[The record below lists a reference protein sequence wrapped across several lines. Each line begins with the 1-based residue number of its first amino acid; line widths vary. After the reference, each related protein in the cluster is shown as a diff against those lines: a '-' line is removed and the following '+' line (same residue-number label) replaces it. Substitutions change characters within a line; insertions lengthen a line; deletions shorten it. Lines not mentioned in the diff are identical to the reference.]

1 MISLVVLVALLIA
14 ITRIKATFFIWT
26 CVIGVLLFLVAVTS
40 AWAGWLTV
48 VAWIAF
54 IPMVLLNVPVLRQ
67 NVISRP
73 MLEYTKKVLPPIS
86 QTEQEAIDA
95 GTVWWEA
102 ELFRGEPDWDKLHNI
117 PKPDLTEKEQ
127 DFLDNQVETVCAMID
142 DWQITHELNDL
153 PEKVWTYL
161 MDEKFFAINIPEEYG
176 GLGFSPIAN
185 SAIVTKVCSR
195 SGTVGVTVMVPNSL
209 GPAELLMHY
218 GTEEQ
223 KNHYLPRL
231 ADGREIPCFALTSPV
246 AGSDAGAIPDA
257 GIVCKGEYN
266 GKEVLGFK
274 TNWSKRYITL
284 GPVATLLGLAFKAY
298 DPDGLLGEEEE
309 LGITC
314 ALVPTDAK
322 GVSIGKRHY
331 PLNAAFQN
339 GPNWGEDVF
348 IPMEWIIGSEEGVGR
363 GWRMLMG
370 CLSAGRGIS
379 LPATGVASAQ
389 MAVRMTGAY
398 SMVREQFNVPIARFE
413 GVEEVIAR
421 MGGLTYMMESV
432 RLMTVAGLAIGE
444 QPAIVSAIAKYY
456 LTEGGRQVVDDA
468 MDVHGGRGICMGP
481 NNYLARA
488 YQQMPI
494 AITVEGANILTRS
507 LIIFGQGAIRCHPFL
522 LKEVAAANEEN
533 PELAL
538 DMFDKALYGHVGYA
552 ARNALRS
559 FTLGLSKSYL
569 APNPGQ
575 GDLNKYY
582 RYVARYSAAF
592 SFLSDLTL
600 MLLGGAL
607 KRKESLSGRFADAM
621 SYMFMATTS
630 LKYYIDQGKQPEDKP
645 MVEWA
650 CQYSIYQTQMAL
662 DGILRNF
669 PIPFIGTLL
678 RPIVFPLGRRHRLP
692 SDRLNR
698 KVARAVVDKGP
709 ARDRL
714 TSAIFRS
721 DDPNDPIGRMDD
733 AYNKAMDAKPI
744 RGRLRKAGLRQPE
757 RVEYEDWLKQLVK
770 DEHITTDEQKTL
782 LVADEAVMNVIQVD
796 DFKPGKQQIK
806 YKK

>member
-1 MISLVVLVALLIA
+1 MISLIVLIVLLIA
-14 ITRIKATFFIWT
+14 ITRIKANFLIWT
-26 CVIGVLLFLVAVTS
+26 CVIGALLLFATVTS
-40 AWAGWLTV
+40 AWPVWLV
-48 VAWIAF
+48 VLAWIVF
-54 IPMVLLNVPVLRQ
+54 VPMILLNVPILRQ

-102 ELFRGEPDWDKLHNI
+102 ELFRGEPDWDKLHSI
-117 PKPDLTEKEQ
+117 PKPVLTEKEQ
-127 DFLDNQVETVCAMID
+127 AFLDDQVETVCLMID
-142 DWQITHELNDL
+142 DWEITHELNDL

-161 MDEKFFAINIPEEYG
+161 MEEKFFAINIPEEFG
-176 GLGFSPIAN
+176 GLGFSPVAN

-195 SGTVGVTVMVPNSL
+195 SGSVGVTVMVPNSL
-209 GPAELLMHY
+209 GPAELLLHY

-223 KNHYLPRL
+223 KNYYLPRL
-231 ADGREIPCFALTSPV
+231 ADGRDIPCFALTSPV

-257 GIVCKGEYN
+257 GIVCKGEYK
-266 GKEVLGFK
+266 GKEVLGFR

-298 DPDGLLGEEEE
+298 DPEGLLGDQEE

-314 ALVPTDAK
+314 ALVPTDTK
-322 GVSIGKRHY
+322 GVSIGNRHY
-331 PLNAAFQN
+331 PLDAAFQN

-348 IPMEWIIGSEEGVGR
+348 IPMDWIIGNDAGVGR

-398 SMVREQFNVPIARFE
+398 SMIREQFNVPIARFE

-468 MDVHGGRGICMGP
+468 MDIHGGRGICMGP

-522 LKEVAAANEEN
+522 LKEMAAANEED
-533 PELAL
+533 PKLAL
-538 DMFDKALYGHVGYA
+538 EMFDKALYGHVGYA

-592 SFLSDLTL
+592 SFLSDVTL

-630 LKYYIDQGKQPEDKP
+630 LKHYIDQGQNPEDKP

-650 CQYSIYQTQMAL
+650 CQYSIYKTQMAL

-669 PIPFIGTLL
+669 PVPFIGTLL
-678 RPIVFPLGRRHRLP
+678 RPIIFPLGRRHRLP

-698 KVARAVVDKGP
+698 LVARAAVEQGP

-714 TSAIFRS
+714 TSAVFRS
-721 DDPNDPIGRMDD
+721 EDPNDPIGRMDD
-733 AYNKAMDAKPI
+733 AYNKAMVAKPI
-744 RGRLRKAGLRQPE
+744 RGRLRKANLRQPE
-757 RVEYEDWLKQLVK
+757 RVDLIDWLKQLVK
-770 DEHITTDEQKTL
+770 DEHITTDEQTIL
-782 LVADEAVMNVIQVD
+782 ITADEAVMAVIQVD
-796 DFKPGKQQIK
+796 DFKPGKQQVK

>member
-1 MISLVVLVALLIA
+1 MISFLIFVALLIA
-14 ITRIKATFFIWT
+14 ITRIKATFLIWT
-26 CVIGVLLFLVAVTS
+26 CVIGVLLFIATLTNALP
-40 AWAGWLTV
+40 GWLCIV
-48 VAWIAF
+48 GWILF
-54 IPMVLLNVPVLRQ
+54 IPMLLLNIKVLRRKF
-67 NVISRP
+67 ISQP
-73 MLEYTKKVLPPIS
+73 MLDYTRKVLPPIS

-102 ELFRGEPDWDKLHNI
+102 ELFRGEPNWDKLHNI
-117 PKPDLTEKEQ
+117 PKPELTEKEQ
-127 DFLDNQVETVCAMID
+127 AFIDNQAETVCKMID

-153 PEKVWTYL
+153 PAKVWKYL
-161 MDEKFFAINIPEEYG
+161 MDEKFFAVNIPEEYG

-218 GTEEQ
+218 GTDDQ
-223 KNHYLPRL
+223 KNYYLPRL

-246 AGSDAGAIPDA
+246 AGSDAGAIPDS
-257 GIVCKGEYN
+257 GIICKGEYE

-314 ALVPTDAK
+314 ALVPTDTE
-322 GVSIGKRHY
+322 GVSIGNRHY
-331 PLNAAFQN
+331 PLNSAFQN

-348 IPMEWIIGSEEGVGR
+348 IPMDWIIGKEEGVGR

-389 MAVRMTGAY
+389 MALRMTGAY

-421 MGGLTYMMESV
+421 MGGLTYMMESA

-468 MDVHGGRGICMGP
+468 MDIHGGRGICMGP
-481 NNYLARA
+481 NNYIARA

-507 LIIFGQGAIRCHPFL
+507 LIIFGQGAMRCHPFL

-533 PELAL
+533 SELAL
-538 DMFDKALYGHVGYA
+538 EMFDKALYGHVGYA
-552 ARNALRS
+552 TRNALRS

-621 SYMFMATTS
+621 SYMFLATSS
-630 LKYYIDQGKQPEDKP
+630 LKYFIDQGKNPEDKP
-645 MVEWA
+645 LVEWA

-669 PIPFIGTLL
+669 PVPVLGTLL
-678 RPIVFPLGRRHRLP
+678 RPIIFPLGRRHRLP

-698 KVARAVVDKGP
+698 KVARAVVEQGS

-714 TSAIFRS
+714 TAAIFRS
-721 DDPNDPIGRMDD
+721 EDPKDPIGRMDD
-733 AYNKAMDAKPI
+733 AYNKVMLAKSI
-744 RGRLRKAGLRQPE
+744 KTKLRKAGLRQPE
-757 RVEYEDWLKQLVK
+757 LVEYSDWLKQLVK
-770 DEHITTDEQKTL
+770 DEQITKEDQAL
-782 LVADEAVMNVIQVD
+782 LLSAEEAVMAVIQVD

>member
-1 MISLVVLVALLIA
+1 MISIIILVALLIA
-14 ITRIKATFFIWT
+14 ITRIKANFLIWT
-26 CVIGVLLFLVAVTS
+26 CVIGGLLLLATLAS
-40 AWAGWLTV
+40 AWPAWLTV
-48 VAWIAF
+48 IAWIVF
-54 IPMVLLNVPVLRQ
+54 IPMVLLNIPVLRKSI
-67 NVISRP
+67 ISKP
-73 MLEYTKKVLPPIS
+73 MLAYTRNVLPPIS

-102 ELFRGEPDWDKLHNI
+102 ELFRGEPNWDKLHDI
-117 PKPDLTEKEQ
+117 PKPELTEKEQ
-127 DFLDNQVETVCAMID
+127 AFMDNQVETVCKMID

-161 MDEKFFAINIPEEYG
+161 LDEKFFAINIPEEFG

-185 SAIVTKVCSR
+185 SAIVTKACSC

-218 GTEEQ
+218 GTEDQ

-231 ADGREIPCFALTSPV
+231 ADGRDIPCFALTSPV

-266 GKEVLGFK
+266 GKEVIGFK

-284 GPVATLLGLAFKAY
+284 GPVATILGLAFKAY
-298 DPDGLLGEEEE
+298 DPEGLLGGEEE

-314 ALVPTDAK
+314 ALVPTDTK
-322 GVSIGKRHY
+322 GVIIGNRHY

-348 IPMEWIIGSEEGVGR
+348 IPMEWIIGHEEGVGR

-379 LPATGVASAQ
+379 LPATGVSSAQ
-389 MAVRMTGAY
+389 MALRMTGAY

-421 MGGLTYMMESV
+421 MGGLTYMMESA

-468 MDVHGGRGICMGP
+468 MDIHGGRGICMGP

-533 PELAL
+533 ADLAL

-552 ARNALRS
+552 TRNALRS

-575 GDLNKYY
+575 GEMNKYY

-607 KRKESLSGRFADAM
+607 KRKESLSGRFADAL
-621 SYMFMATTS
+621 SYMFLATTS
-630 LKYYIDQGKQPEDKP
+630 LKYYIDQGKNPEDKP

-669 PIPFIGTLL
+669 PVPIIGTLL

-698 KVARAVVDKGP
+698 QVARAVVDQGP

-714 TSAIFRS
+714 TSTIFRS
-721 DDPNDPIGRMDD
+721 EDPKDPLGRMDD
-733 AYNKAMDAKPI
+733 AYNKAMEAKPI
-744 RGRLRKAGLRQPE
+744 RARLRKANIRQPE
-757 RVEYEDWLKQLVK
+757 RVDFADWMKQLLK
-770 DEHITTDEQKTL
+770 DEHIT
-782 LVADEAVMNVIQVD
+782 ADEKKILLAADKAVMAVIQVD

>member
-1 MISLVVLVALLIA
+1 MISLIVLIVLLVA
-14 ITRIKATFFIWT
+14 ITRIKANFLIWT
-26 CVIGVLLFLVAVTS
+26 CVIGALLVLATATS
-40 AWAGWLTV
+40 AWPTWLMVT
-48 VAWIAF
+48 AWIAF

-73 MLEYTKKVLPPIS
+73 MLEYTRKVLPPIS

-102 ELFRGEPDWDKLHNI
+102 ELFRGEPNWDKLHTI

-127 DFLDNQVETVCAMID
+127 AFMDNQVEKVCAMID
-142 DWQITHELNDL
+142 DWQITHELEDL

-161 MDEKFFAINIPEEYG
+161 MDEKFFAINIPEEFG

-195 SGTVGVTVMVPNSL
+195 SGTAGVTVMVPNSL

-218 GTEEQ
+218 GTEDQ

-231 ADGREIPCFALTSPV
+231 ADGRDIPCFALTSPV

-257 GIVCKGEYN
+257 GIVCKGQYN
-266 GKEVLGFK
+266 GEEVIGFR
-274 TNWSKRYITL
+274 TNWSKRHIAL
-284 GPVATLLGLAFKAY
+284 GPVATVLGLAFKAY
-298 DPDGLLGEEEE
+298 DPDGLLGGEEE

-314 ALVPTDAK
+314 ALVPTDTE
-322 GVSIGKRHY
+322 GVSIGNRHY
-331 PLNAAFQN
+331 PLDAAFQN

-348 IPMEWIIGSEEGVGR
+348 IPIDWIIGKEEGVGR

-413 GVEEVIAR
+413 GIEEVLAR

-468 MDVHGGRGICMGP
+468 MDIHGGRGICMGP

-507 LIIFGQGAIRCHPFL
+507 LIIFGQGAIRCHPFV
-522 LKEVAAANEEN
+522 LKEMAAANEEN
-533 PELAL
+533 DELAL

-552 ARNALRS
+552 TRNGLRS

-582 RYVARYSAAF
+582 RSVARYSAAF
-592 SFLSDLTL
+592 SFLSDLTM
-600 MLLGGAL
+600 MLLGGTL

-630 LKYYIDQGKQPEDKP
+630 LKYYIDQGKNPEDKP
-645 MVEWA
+645 MVEGA

-669 PIPFIGTLL
+669 PIPIVGTLL
-678 RPIVFPLGRRHRLP
+678 RPIIFPLGRRHRLP

-698 KVARAVVDKGP
+698 RVARAIVDQGP

-714 TSAIFRS
+714 TSAVFRS
-721 DDPNDPIGRMDD
+721 EDPNDPIGRMDD
-733 AYNKAMDAKPI
+733 AYNKAMAAKPI
-744 RGRLRKAGLRQPE
+744 RTRLRKADLRQPE
-757 RVEYEDWLKQLVK
+757 RVDMSDWLKQLVK
-770 DEHITTDEQKTL
+770 DSHITADEQEIML
-782 LVADEAVMNVIQVD
+782 AADEAVMAVIQVD

>member
-1 MISLVVLVALLIA
+1 MISLLVFLALLVA
-14 ITRIKATFFIWT
+14 ITKVKATFLIWT
-26 CVIGVLLFLVAVTS
+26 CVIGALLLLATVTDALPSWLCVL
-40 AWAGWLTV
+40 
-48 VAWIAF
+48 AWIVF
-54 IPMVLLNVPVLRQ
+54 IPMLLLNIKSLRQ
-67 NVISRP
+67 RLISQP
-73 MLEYTKKVLPPIS
+73 MLNYTRKVLPPIS

-102 ELFRGEPDWDKLHNI
+102 ELFRGEPNWDKLHNI
-117 PKPDLTEKEQ
+117 PKPELTDAEQ
-127 DFLDNQVETVCAMID
+127 AFLDNQVETLCQMID
-142 DWQITHELNDL
+142 DWQVTHELNDL
-153 PEKVWTYL
+153 PEKVWAYL
-161 MDEKFFAINIPEEYG
+161 LDEKFFAINIPEEYG

-185 SAIVTKVCSR
+185 SAIVTKVCSK
-195 SGTVGVTVMVPNSL
+195 SGTAGVTVMVPNSL

-218 GTEEQ
+218 GTQEQ
-223 KNHYLPRL
+223 KNYYLPRL
-231 ADGREIPCFALTSPV
+231 SDGRDIPCFALTSPV

-257 GIVCKGEYN
+257 GIVCKGEYE
-266 GKEVLGFK
+266 GKEVIGFR
-274 TNWSKRYITL
+274 TNWAKRYITL

-314 ALVPTDAK
+314 ALVPTDTK
-322 GVSIGKRHY
+322 GVSIGNRHY

-348 IPMEWIIGSEEGVGR
+348 IPIDWIIGKEEGVGR

-413 GVEEVIAR
+413 GVEEVLAR
-421 MGGLTYMMESV
+421 MAGLTYMMESA
-432 RLMTVAGLAIGE
+432 RLMTVAGLAVGE
-444 QPAIVSAIAKYY
+444 QPAIVSAIAKYF

-468 MDVHGGRGICMGP
+468 MDIHGGRGICMGP

-522 LKEVAAANEEN
+522 LKEMAAANEEN
-533 PELAL
+533 SEIAL
-538 DMFDKALYGHVGYA
+538 EMFDKALYGHVGYA
-552 ARNALRS
+552 TRNALRS
-559 FTLGLSKSYL
+559 LTLGLSKSYL

-607 KRKESLSGRFADAM
+607 KRKESLSGRFADAL
-621 SYMFMATTS
+621 SYMFLATS
-630 LKYYIDQGKQPEDKP
+630 ALKMYIDRGKQAEDKP
-645 MVEWA
+645 LVEWV
-650 CQYSIYQTQMAL
+650 CQYSVYQTQMAL

-669 PIPFIGTLL
+669 PIPIVGTLL
-678 RPIVFPLGRRHRLP
+678 RPIIFPLGRRHRLP

-698 KVARAVVDKGP
+698 QVARAAVEQGG

-714 TSAIFRS
+714 TSAVYLS
-721 DDPNDPIGRMDD
+721 EDSNDPIGRMDD
-733 AYNKAMDAKPI
+733 AYTKAMIAKPI
-744 RGRLRKAGLRQPE
+744 RARLRKMGLRQPE
-757 RVEYEDWLKQLVK
+757 QVDYADWLSQLVK
-770 DEHITTDEQKTL
+770 DEKITEEEKQSL
-782 LVADEAVMNVIQVD
+782 LIADEAVMSVIQVD

>member
-1 MISLVVLVALLIA
+1 MISLIVLIVLLVA
-14 ITRIKATFFIWT
+14 ITRIKATFLIWT
-26 CVIGVLLFLVAVTS
+26 GVIAALLVLATVTS
-40 AWAGWLTV
+40 AWPTWLV
-48 VAWIAF
+48 VTAWLVF
-54 IPMVLLNVPVLRQ
+54 VPMLLLNIPVLRQ
-67 NVISRP
+67 NVISKP

-102 ELFRGEPDWDKLHNI
+102 ELFRGEPNWDKLHSI

-127 DFLDNQVETVCAMID
+127 AFMDNQVETVCTMID
-142 DWQITHELNDL
+142 DWQITHELEDL

-161 MDEKFFAINIPEEYG
+161 MDEKFFAINIPEEFG

-195 SGTVGVTVMVPNSL
+195 SGTAGVTVMVPNSL

-218 GTEEQ
+218 GTEDQ

-231 ADGREIPCFALTSPV
+231 ADGRDIPCFALTSPV

-257 GIVCKGEYN
+257 GIVCKGQYN
-266 GKEVLGFK
+266 GEEVIGFR

-298 DPDGLLGEEEE
+298 DPDGLLGGEEE

-314 ALVPTDAK
+314 ALVPTDTE
-322 GVSIGKRHY
+322 GVSIGNRHY
-331 PLNAAFQN
+331 PLDAAFQN

-348 IPMEWIIGSEEGVGR
+348 IPIDWIIGKEEGVGR

-398 SMVREQFNVPIARFE
+398 AMVREQFNVPIARFE
-413 GVEEVIAR
+413 GIEEVLAR
-421 MGGLTYMMESV
+421 MGGMTYMMESV

-468 MDVHGGRGICMGP
+468 MDIHGGRGICMGP

-507 LIIFGQGAIRCHPFL
+507 LIIFGQGAIRCHPFV
-522 LKEVAAANEEN
+522 LKEMAAANEEN
-533 PELAL
+533 PDLAL

-552 ARNALRS
+552 ARNGLRS

-582 RYVARYSAAF
+582 RSVARYSAAF
-592 SFLSDLTL
+592 SFLSDLTM
-600 MLLGGAL
+600 MLLGGEL

-630 LKYYIDQGKQPEDKP
+630 LKYYIDQGKNPEDKP

-650 CQYSIYQTQMAL
+650 CQYSIYKTQMAL

-669 PIPFIGTLL
+669 PIPIIGTLL
-678 RPIVFPLGRRHRLP
+678 RPIIFPLGRRHRLP

-698 KVARAVVDKGP
+698 RVARAIVDQGP

-714 TSAIFRS
+714 TSAVFRS
-721 DDPNDPIGRMDD
+721 EDPNDPIGRMDD
-733 AYNKAMDAKPI
+733 AYNKAMAAKPI
-744 RGRLRKAGLRQPE
+744 RTRLRKADLRQPE
-757 RVEYEDWLKQLVK
+757 RVDMENWLKQLVK
-770 DEHITTDEQKTL
+770 DEHITADEQKIML
-782 LVADEAVMNVIQVD
+782 AADEAVMAVIQVD

>member
-1 MISLVVLVALLIA
+1 MISLIVLVALLVA
-14 ITRIKATFFIWT
+14 ITRIKATFLIWT
-26 CVIGVLLFLVAVTS
+26 CVVGVLLFIATVTS
-40 AWAGWLTV
+40 AWVGWLTFI
-48 VAWIAF
+48 AWIAF
-54 IPMVLLNVPVLRQ
+54 IPMALLNIPTLRQ
-67 NVISRP
+67 NLLSKP
-73 MLEYTKKVLPPIS
+73 MLAYAKKVLPPIS

-102 ELFRGEPDWDKLHNI
+102 ELFRGEPNWDKLHNI
-117 PKPDLTEKEQ
+117 PKPVLTEKEQ
-127 DFLDNQVETVCAMID
+127 AYMDGPVETLCNMLD
-142 DWQITHELNDL
+142 DWKITHELNDL
-153 PEKVWTYL
+153 PTKVWKYML
-161 MDEKFFAINIPEEYG
+161 DEKFFAINIPEEFG

-185 SAIVTKVCSR
+185 SAIVTKVCSA
-195 SGTVGVTVMVPNSL
+195 SGTAGVTVMVPNSL

-218 GTEEQ
+218 GTDEQ

-231 ADGREIPCFALTSPV
+231 ADGRDIPCFALTSPV

-266 GKEVLGFK
+266 GKEVLGFR

-284 GPVATLLGLAFKAY
+284 GPVATLLGLAFKAF
-298 DPDGLLGEEEE
+298 DPDGLLGGEEE

-314 ALVPTDAK
+314 ALVPTDTE
-322 GVSIGKRHY
+322 GVSIGNRHY

-348 IPMEWIIGSEEGVGR
+348 IPMEWIIGNEEGVGR

-398 SMVREQFNVPIARFE
+398 AMVREQFNVPIARFE
-413 GVEEVIAR
+413 GIEEVIAR
-421 MGGLTYMMESV
+421 MGGMTYMMESA

-456 LTEGGRQVVDDA
+456 LTEGGRQVIDDA
-468 MDVHGGRGICMGP
+468 MDIHGGRGICMGP

-507 LIIFGQGAIRCHPFL
+507 LIIFGQGALRCHPFL
-522 LKEVAAANEEN
+522 LKEVAAAGEEN

-552 ARNALRS
+552 TRNALRS

-621 SYMFMATTS
+621 SHMFLATSS
-630 LKYYIDQGKQPEDKP
+630 LKQFIDQGKPEEDKP
-645 MVEWA
+645 MVEWS
-650 CQYSIYQTQMAL
+650 CQYNIYQTQMAL

-669 PIPFIGTLL
+669 PIPIVGTLL
-678 RPIVFPLGRRHRLP
+678 RPIIFPLGRRHRLP
-692 SDRLNR
+692 SDKLNR
-698 KVARAVVDKGP
+698 RVARAIVEQGP

-714 TSAIFRS
+714 TSAVFRS
-721 DDPNDPIGRMDD
+721 EDPNHPIGRMDD
-733 AYNKAMDAKPI
+733 AYNKAMAAKPI
-744 RGRLRKAGLRQPE
+744 RSRLRKEGHKQPE
-757 RVEYEDWLKQLVK
+757 RGSYEDWMKQLLK
-770 DEHITTDEQKTL
+770 NKIITADEKKL
-782 LVADEAVMNVIQVD
+782 LLAADEAVMDVIQVD